1 MHGLHLEPLLDAA
14 AERLLVVQA
23 AELGQHSVLVRLVF
37 VAAGVDFGDEGV
49 EIGVGAQG
57 ALGNQLLAARG
68 ALLVPAAEKRGVGRG
83 SVGFCGAWV
92 QFYGVWMGFNG
103 ILWGPDGILWD
114 FVMSGWDPT
123 GSGWDPTESYGILR
137 GLEGIPQNPMGSY
150 RTLWDPTGSGRDPT
164 ESYGVLLNSMGSY
177 GVCIGSCGITW
188 DPMGSGWDLNGIL
201 WGVNRI

>member
-123 GSGWDPTESYGILR
+123 
-137 GLEGIPQNPMGSY
+137 
-150 RTLWDPTGSGRDPT
+150 